1 MVSTSNGIKI
11 SIFQN
16 NTFSSYRSES
26 LYVSFKRLLEVETG
40 YTTNEPVQMAVT
52 EAIEKA
58 VSTLV
63 LEGIKDGIWEAD
75 IPQPEIDTVLE
86 NYAKRK

>member
-1 MVSTSNGIKI
+1 
-11 SIFQN
+11 
-16 NTFSSYRSES
+16 
-26 LYVSFKRLLEVETG
+26 
-40 YTTNEPVQMAVT
+40 MAVT

-86 NYAKRK
+86 NYAKENEEANATIIYEGT

>member
-1 MVSTSNGIKI
+1 MVSTSNGKI
-11 SIFQN
+11 LKSVYFKTILSQA
-16 NTFSSYRSES
+16 YRQS
-26 LYVSFKRLLEVETG
+26 LFKYVSFKRLEVETG

-63 LEGIKDGIWEAD
+63 LEGIRMDLGSR
-75 IPQPEIDTVLE
+75 QPEIDTV
-86 NYAKRK
+86 R

>member
-63 LEGIKDGIWEAD
+63 LEGIKDGI
-75 IPQPEIDTVLE
+75 
-86 NYAKRK
+86 